1 MITSRIN
8 APDFPAPK
16 SSGTSGSADSSEVRP
31 PGQAKS
37 AGGPDSAG
45 IREVRSSEAD
55 VKIGPLNQTP
65 LSSLLLSLGLPQD
78 KLSASIIAFVRYFS
92 LPLNPAL
99 LAKIRRQSLGA
110 EAGNALPAH
119 SPGKGQ
125 TQAAEARSPQ
135 SDLRIL
141 RVREALSLAAAAAED
156 KGVELSRDGLAD
168 YARSLS
174 EPLTLD
180 PDQGRSAGD
189 GRGGGS
195 PDKERKR
202 DENPGDTESLRNKI
216 LRAEDQNPLLK
227 LMNRLPGKNGQRWM
241 VFPFSFEDRGRSFA
255 VTLRILLTPEGAAE
269 RMALDAV
276 SENRRWLF
284 IADNP
289 PNGRLQ
295 ITGSFWPGG
304 SSSESGL
311 LRRMEKELADFLG
324 MEAEQVHLRNDEE
337 FPLFASDSRAEA
349 LLSVNEEV

>member
-16 SSGTSGSADSSEVRP
+16 SSVTSGSADSSEARP
-31 PGQAKS
+31 PGQVKS
-37 AGGPDSAG
+37 AGGSDSAG
-45 IREVRSSEAD
+45 VREVRSSEAD
-55 VKIGPLNQTP
+55 VKTGSLNQTR
-65 LSSLLLSLGLPQD
+65 LSSLLLRMGLPQD

-125 TQAAEARSPQ
+125 APAAGARSPQ

-141 RVREALSLAAAAAED
+141 QVREALSLAAAVAAD

-189 GRGGGS
+189 GRGEGS
-195 PDKERKR
+195 PDKGRNQ
-202 DENPGDTESLRNKI
+202 DENPEDAESLRNKI
-216 LRAEDQNPLLK
+216 LQAEDQNPLLK

-241 VFPFSFEDRGRSFA
+241 VFPFSFEDQGRSFA
-255 VTLRILLTPEGAAE
+255 VTLRILLTPEGGAE
-269 RMALDAV
+269 RMALEAV
-276 SENRRWLF
+276 SEDRRWLF
-284 IADNP
+284 IADKP

-304 SSSESGL
+304 SPSEGGL
-311 LRRMEKELADFLG
+311 LRRMEKELADLLG
-324 MEAEQVHLRNDEE
+324 ISPEQVQLRNDEE
-337 FPLFASDSRAEA
+337 FPLFAPDSRAEA
-349 LLSVNEEV
+349 LLSVNEEI